1 MKKTTFPELVKIMA
15 RLRAPGGC
23 PWDREQT
30 HASLLRYLK
39 EESKEVCDAVKKK
52 DWKNLQE
59 ELGDVLLQ
67 ILFHSNIARERGEF
81 DIKDVMTTLRNK
93 LIRRHP
99 HVFGKGK
106 KENLTAAEVKRRWKK
121 IKEKEKGLSLRAKR

>member
-1 MKKTTFPELVKIMA
+1 MKKATFPDLIKIMA

-30 HASLLRYLK
+30 HNSLLKYLK
-39 EESKEVCDAVKKK
+39 EETQEVCEAVKKK
-52 DWKNLQE
+52 DWDNLQE

-67 ILFHSNIARERGEF
+67 ILFHSNIARERRAF
-81 DIKDVMTTLRNK
+81 DITDVLTTLKNK
-93 LIRRHP
+93 LVRRHP

-106 KENLTAAEVKRRWKK
+106 KENLTAAEVKRRWKL
-121 IKEKEKGLSLRAKR
+121 IKRNEKKHKPR

>member
-1 MKKTTFPELVKIMA
+1 MHKNKTPFDELVRIMA

-23 PWDREQT
+23 PWDRKQT
-30 HASLLRYLK
+30 HQSLLKYLK
-39 EESKEVCDAVKKK
+39 EEAGEVSKAVRKK
-52 DWKNLQE
+52 DWENLKE

-67 ILFHSNIARERGEF
+67 ILFHSEIAEERGDF
-81 DIKDVMTTLRNK
+81 NIDDVLEVLKKK

-106 KENLTAAEVKRRWKK
+106 KENLTAEEVKRR
-121 IKEKEKGLSLRAKR
+121 

>member
-1 MKKTTFPELVKIMA
+1 MKKRAASFEDLVRLMA

-30 HASLLRYLK
+30 HDSLLRYLK
-39 EESKEVCDAVKKK
+39 EEAEEVSAAVRKK
-52 DWKNLQE
+52 DWENLKE
-59 ELGDVLLQ
+59 ELGDILLQ
-67 ILFHSNIARERGEF
+67 ILFHSEIAEERGVF
-81 DIKDVMTTLRNK
+81 NIYDVLEVLKKK

-106 KENLTAAEVKRRWKK
+106 KENLTAEEVKRRWKI
-121 IKEKEKGLSLRAKR
+121 IKAAEKSKR

>member
-1 MKKTTFPELVKIMA
+1 MNKKKTTFTQLVKTMA

-30 HASLLRYLK
+30 HESLLRYLK
-39 EESKEVCDAVKKK
+39 EESQEVCDAVQKK
-52 DWKNLQE
+52 DWANLKE

-67 ILFHSNIARERGEF
+67 ILFHSEIAGEKNRFNIH
-81 DIKDVMTTLRNK
+81 DVVATLNSK

-106 KENLTAAEVKRRWKK
+106 KENLTADEVKRRWKI
-121 IKEKEKGLSLRAKR
+121 IKEKERKG

>member
-1 MKKTTFPELVKIMA
+1 MA
-15 RLRAPGGC
+15 KLRAPGGC

-39 EESKEVCDAVKKK
+39 EEANEVCDAVKKK
-52 DWKNLQE
+52 DWDNLQE

-67 ILFHSNIARERGEF
+67 ILFHSNIARERGAF
-81 DIKDVMTTLRNK
+81 DITDVMTTLRNK
-93 LIRRHP
+93 LVRRHP

-106 KENLTAAEVKRRWKK
+106 KENLTAAEVKRRWKLIKQSEKK
-121 IKEKEKGLSLRAKR
+121 IKPR

>member
-1 MKKTTFPELVKIMA
+1 MA

-30 HASLLRYLK
+30 HRSLLRYL
-39 EESKEVCDAVKKK
+39 EEETAEVRGAVRRK
-52 DWKNLQE
+52 DWGNLQE

-67 ILFHSNIARERGEF
+67 VLFHADIAEERGDF
-81 DIKDVMTTLRNK
+81 TIHDVIHTLRAK
-93 LIRRHP
+93 LVRRHP

-106 KENLTAAEVKRRWKK
+106 REVLTSDEVKKRWKL
-121 IKEKEKGLSLRAKR
+121 IKANEKKGR

>member
-1 MKKTTFPELVKIMA
+1 
-15 RLRAPGGC
+15 
-23 PWDREQT
+23 
-30 HASLLRYLK
+30 LRYLK

-52 DWKNLQE
+52 DWNNLRE

-67 ILFHSNIARERGEF
+67 ILFHSNIARERGAF
-81 DIKDVMTTLRNK
+81 DINDVMTTLKNK

-106 KENLTAAEVKRRWKK
+106 KENLTAEEVKRRWKI
-121 IKEKEKGLSLRAKR
+121 IKQAEKA